1 MKITHCLLI
10 ALSLLVCSP
19 SHAGVWQSTSPMN
32 TARGGAGVVEVDGRL
47 YVIGGVDGIR
57 FLSTSEYTTIQG
69 DGSLSPWQKA
79 STLNE
84 ERGFFGVAAHKGYL
98 YAVGGGNGPNG
109 HNLLRSVERAAV
121 SPDGKLGPWR
131 REASQ
136 LNLPRRCAKVA
147 VIGDYLYAFGGVGG
161 TLLDTVERA
170 RIQRDGSLAAWE
182 VLPGRFRMPRY
193 IHAMAATDHAL
204 YAIGGRPDETRPLR
218 PRCARARRL
227 RLCERRPE
235 WRDRLRCDRTQP
247 CRRRRRAGRVAG
259 HRAAARALRRHRCR
273 ELSRL
278 AVRAGRHEP
287 RRLFHLCL
295 RHAHRPACVSVCV

>member
-57 FLSTSEYTTIQG
+57 FMNTNKYNTIQG

-109 HNLLRSVERAAV
+109 HNLLRCVVRAAET
-121 SPDGKLGPWR
+121 PNNKQDPKR

-136 LNLPRRCAKVA
+136 LILPRRCAA
-147 VIGDYLYAFGGVGG
+147 D
-161 TLLDTVERA
+161 
-170 RIQRDGSLAAWE
+170 
-182 VLPGRFRMPRY
+182 
-193 IHAMAATDHAL
+193 
-204 YAIGGRPDETRPLR
+204 
-218 PRCARARRL
+218 C
-227 RLCERRPE
+227 
-235 WRDRLRCDRTQP
+235 
-247 CRRRRRAGRVAG
+247 
-259 HRAAARALRRHRCR
+259 
-273 ELSRL
+273 
-278 AVRAGRHEP
+278 VR
-287 RRLFHLCL
+287 
-295 RHAHRPACVSVCV
+295 